1 MLPAMAW
8 LRSVRARDRWALGAA
23 VCLVATFPALVVGGV
38 LEVFALEWWGVVTA
52 FLGIS
57 WLVPGACAGAAATQW
72 GKDRGSRHPNAL
84 GFTVGPIVTVTLLVL
99 VAIIIAAFWGED
111 LTTSHVETKPAISD
125 QAARVSLVTQATLDR
140 RTRYGPA
147 ISIVCVKSDEGWCTV
162 TYDAPAC
169 QLWVVENVDGVDT
182 ASPVDKPSE
191 GGQGTY
197 DEARDSVGC
206 RWTVP

>member
-1 MLPAMAW
+1 MIRVMAW
-8 LRSVRARDRWALGAA
+8 LRSVRTRDRWALAA
-23 VCLVATFPALVVGGV
+23 AACLVATFPALVVGGA
-38 LEVFALEWWGVVTA
+38 LGVFALEWWGVVSA

-99 VAIIIAAFWGED
+99 VAVILAAFWGED
-111 LTTSHVETKPAISD
+111 LNEPQVERTPAVSD
-125 QAARVSLVTQATLDR
+125 QAGRISLVTQATLDR
-140 RTRYGPA
+140 GTRYGPA
-147 ISIVCVKSDEGWCTV
+147 ISIVCVKSDEGWCMV
-162 TYDAPAC
+162 TYEAPAC
-169 QLWVVENVDGVDT
+169 QLWVVENVDGVDK
-182 ASPVDKPSE
+182 ASPVDKTSE

-206 RWTVP
+206 RWDVP